1 MPAVFVYFVYTNY
14 ILSKYSWLIS
24 LGLDVT
30 ESVIHVF
37 SHVDGSAHY
46 WLRDSLQNSIA
57 VEQKVQRL
65 NHFLNETKCFQ
76 YYLSQSKLSNQSGQ
90 NWTFPPQHS
99 LNQLIFLCSIFSV
112 FNKALHREYER
123 FELQALEVYVWGPNV
138 AEETQVQELATWNFE
153 VWKVHL
159 SCVLKTATRSIL
171 YPAVQQ
177 KVQPQNHFLNET
189 KCCQ

>member
-1 MPAVFVYFVYTNY
+1 M
-14 ILSKYSWLIS
+14 SKYSWLIS
-24 LGLDVT
+24 LGLDFT

-99 LNQLIFLCSIFSV
+99 LNQLLFLCSNFSV

-171 YPAVQQ
+171 YPAVQK

>member
-24 LGLDVT
+24 LGLDFT

-99 LNQLIFLCSIFSV
+99 LNQLIFLCSNFSV
-112 FNKALHREYER
+112 FNKALYREYER
-123 FELQALEVYVWGPNV
+123 FELQALEVCLGPKCGWGDTSTGTSYMKFWSLKSTFKLCFKNCN
-138 AEETQVQELATWNFE
+138 QINFIS
-153 VWKVHL
+153 
-159 SCVLKTATRSIL
+159 SCTTESTTSKPTS
-171 YPAVQQ
+171 
-177 KVQPQNHFLNET
+177 
-189 KCCQ
+189 